1 MSNEELS
8 KVEEY
13 KRKLEQYEAEQTEKA
28 KVFDPKEIL
37 RSAKEP
43 RSIIDEVL
51 GEVKF
56 GVLTLGELLEL
67 NKVDEQE
74 KSVVMLWMMLKK
86 AHPDLA
92 IEDVKALPIDVST
105 RLFQILPSQGFL
117 SQPSK
122 TGSESAPSPRT
133 SAS

>member
-8 KVEEY
+8 KIEEY

>member
-67 NKVDEQE
+67 NKVEEQE